1 MRGKWRFRQVPPWT
15 ISSGRHLQ
23 LSPCPGSRPGQKPVL
38 FVRFYTKMI
47 ILPRQARNKH
57 RENSTKTTV
66 VLQCESSRA
75 CTAAAE
81 CKGCYRCEQRHFLRH
96 LYIKCIFL
104 PRQARD
110 KHGENSKK
118 SGVFRRRC
126 DRCAAAWRGPRA
138 PTVRLPG
145 APGARGGGD
154 ANISGT
160 AGRSRSGSLQGDKT
174 VLFSPLYR

>member
-1 MRGKWRFRQVPPWT
+1 M
-15 ISSGRHLQ
+15 SSGRHLQ

-110 KHGENSKK
+110 KHGENSKQ
-118 SGVFRRRC
+118 SGVFLRS
-126 DRCAAAWRGPRA
+126 WRPTGNASSA
-138 PTVRLPG
+138 PSRPEQ
-145 APGARGGGD
+145 AARGVYAVQEAPEAEAGGQCR
-154 ANISGT
+154 
-160 AGRSRSGSLQGDKT
+160 GRNRS
-174 VLFSPLYR
+174 PHPPA